1 MLRIVGL
8 NYVVT
13 NVGAFLAAIIIAYV
27 SSKIDKKVGIYIL
40 GHQYLPKQ
48 FMFLISA
55 IFSFLNVINSFF
67 ITKYYK
73 ILEKEKLAEQ
83 QDTQEYANEDID
95 YVMLENGNVNNN
107 NEDNDDDDFSE
118 TDVELQE
125 FVNKTHTYSDKID
138 NAGETLP
145 DMDISSTTS
154 QFSDDQRFRHLV
166 YYFV

>member
-1 MLRIVGL
+1 
-8 NYVVT
+8 
-13 NVGAFLAAIIIAYV
+13 
-27 SSKIDKKVGIYIL
+27 
-40 GHQYLPKQ
+40 
-48 FMFLISA
+48 MFLISA

-95 YVMLENGNVNNN
+95 YDMLEKNNVNN

-118 TDVELQE
+118 TSVELQE
-125 FVNKTHTYSDKID
+125 FVNKTHTYSEEKN

-145 DMDISSTTS
+145 NMDISSTTS
-154 QFSDDQRFRHLV
+154 QFSEDSRFKHLV
-166 YYFV
+166 CHFV